1 MGLTQRGNKVYAR
14 ITDLSEEASLKDGD
28 KLIFQSSTTN
38 NASIIDYSNV
48 KIDLEHTSFQSQF
61 EEMLNFSRNAGA
73 WSSQLT
79 NSFEEVQKQMDEVSD
94 KSAELTNEVEAIKML
109 LKMMLGLVA
118 RRLDGQPNY
127 NEEQFVSSLSE
138 ESKTIYNKLKQDVL
152 SNNSYGE
159 IDFSTQN
166 IMYISSVAGSD

>member
-14 ITDLSEEASLKDGD
+14 ITDLSEESSLKDGD
-28 KLIFQSSTTN
+28 KIIFQSATTN
-38 NASIIDYSNV
+38 NASIIDYSNI

-79 NSFEEVQKQMDEVSD
+79 SSFEQLQTNMDEVTERNTQMSN
-94 KSAELTNEVEAIKML
+94 ELEAVKML

-118 RRLDGQPNY
+118 QRLDGQPNY
-127 NEEQFVSSLSE
+127 NEEQFISSLTE
-138 ESKTIYNKLKQDVL
+138 EAKDVYNTLKQDVL
-152 SNNSYGE
+152 TNNSYGE
-159 IDFSTQN
+159 IDFSKQN
-166 IMYISSVAGSD
+166 IMYISTLGS